1 MFRKTALVLFSAA
14 GLAVLGYI
22 AMATTM
28 VMNAEPGTV
37 LTMAASEKLP
47 LTARLIADWRVQS
60 WEGCPP
66 ARRGL
71 TPLGQTL
78 RGYGLEGFGN
88 DRVLRTASSLLAIGC
103 DINERNTM
111 GQAPIHEAVLY
122 NEPEVVRFLLAH
134 GADPTL
140 TISMPQQSTSPLM
153 RHYAGMDAARFA
165 AELDA
170 RAGDEAARNEIVT
183 MLRTRS

>member
-1 MFRKTALVLFSAA
+1 MFRKTALVLLSAA
-14 GLAVLGYI
+14 GLAVFGYL

-37 LTMAASEKLP
+37 LTMSASEKLP

-60 WEGCPP
+60 WDGCPTTS
-66 ARRGL
+66 RGL

-88 DRVLRTASSLLAIGC
+88 ERVLRTATKLLALGC
-103 DINERNTM
+103 DINARNIM

-134 GADPTL
+134 GADPGL
-140 TISMPQQSTSPLM
+140 TITMPEHSDSPLL
-153 RHYAGMDAARFA
+153 RHYAGMNAARFA

-170 RAGDEAARNEIVT
+170 RAGDGAARQAIVE
-183 MLRTRS
+183 MLRART